1 MAAEP
6 SNLRSQTSFQPDG
19 GLPSFQGWGLRLAD
33 VALPLAIVAAIVVL
47 IVPLPT
53 FILDLLIAA
62 NLTLAVLV
70 VLTTMSVT
78 NPLQFSAFPTILLTT
93 ALFRLVLNFASTRL
107 ILAKG
112 GEKGLDAAG
121 GVIRAFG
128 EFVAGGQD
136 QIVVGVI
143 LFLILFVIQ
152 FVVITKGSTRISEVA
167 ARFML
172 DGLPGRQ
179 MAIDADLASG
189 LIDQHEAQ
197 RRRAEVSRQADFF
210 AAMDGAGK
218 FVRGDAVAGLF
229 ISAINIVAGLV
240 LGVAVHG
247 MGLLEAA
254 EVFTKLTIGDG
265 LVSQLPAFLIALA
278 TGLIVTRSTS
288 ESHLGREVGRQLL
301 ARPEVL
307 GAAAGLLAILMVTPL
322 PALPL
327 GTLALGLAGAAYSLA
342 QRHRGQPDAAQS
354 NLTSF
359 NLGETSSSHKPAANL
374 AAGSGAA
381 SISTPSPMPSLA
393 TRLVG
398 PDSVAATTHEGAGAP
413 LESGG
418 VDRVEEGLAVDPLE
432 LAIGYRLIP
441 LADATKGSELL
452 EGVRR
457 LRVVFARELGLI
469 LPQVR
474 IRDDLSLPPFEYR
487 FKLRDVT
494 IGGGVAYPGRLLAVQ
509 VRERRASRGETGNRE
524 RPNAASPGRDAI
536 DPISGHPAV
545 WIHAEGRE
553 VAELAGCR
561 VRDAAAVVV
570 GHFREALLRH
580 ADQLLTRGQMERL
593 LDRVRAVS
601 PQLVLE
607 VSPGLLRP
615 GELQRVLQGLV
626 RERVSIRDL
635 ETILERLAEHASRT
649 TDVAELIERVRV
661 GLGRSL
667 VQPYIGTDGKLRAII
682 APRALELRALE
693 LGQGPWWNGGSLSG
707 GLEAEEKRRRTE
719 SIRAILKAIRL
730 AAEPRWDEGLWPVL
744 ICSIEARP
752 LLKELTRM
760 ELPQLPVISWAE
772 LPHDLELQTIPL
784 PEIASTGRARG
795 ESSGAA

>member
-6 SNLRSQTSFQPDG
+6 SNLRSRTGSEPSG
-19 GLPSFQGWGLRLAD
+19 GLPSFRDWGGRLVDA
-33 VALPLAIVAAIVVL
+33 ALPLAIVAAILVL
-47 IVPLPT
+47 VVPLPT
-53 FILDLLIAA
+53 IILDLLIAA

-70 VLTTMSVT
+70 VLTTMSIT

-112 GEKGLDAAG
+112 GDEGLDAAG

-136 QIVVGVI
+136 QIVVGAI

-218 FVRGDAVAGLF
+218 FVRGDAVAGLL
-229 ISAINIVAGLV
+229 ISAINIVAGLI

-247 MGLLEAA
+247 MGVLEAA

-265 LVSQLPAFLIALA
+265 LVSQMPAFLIALA
-278 TGLIVTRSTS
+278 SGLIVTRSTS

-301 ARPEVL
+301 GRPEVL
-307 GAAAGLLAILMVTPL
+307 AAASGLLAILMLTPL

-327 GTLALGLAGAAYSLA
+327 GALALGLALAASLSW
-342 QRHRGQPDAAQS
+342 RHQARRDATES
-354 NLTSF
+354 PF
-359 NLGETSSSHKPAANL
+359 DESSSSTASIPSPGRAGNL
-374 AAGSGAA
+374 AVVAGGSSTNHPSANSRSSG
-381 SISTPSPMPSLA
+381 SDSSTTTAKESPNAPA
-393 TRLVG
+393 E
-398 PDSVAATTHEGAGAP
+398 SV
-413 LESGG
+413 G
-418 VDRVEEGLAVDPLE
+418 VDRVEECLAVDPLE

-441 LADATKGSELL
+441 LADATRGSELL

-457 LRVVFARELGLI
+457 LRVAFARELGLI

-474 IRDDLSLPPFEYR
+474 IRDDLALPAFEYR
-487 FKLRDVT
+487 FKLRDVV

-509 VRERRASRGETGNRE
+509 ARERRGNNEVGEWERE
-524 RPNAASPGRDAI
+524 GAPPPGRDTV
-536 DPISGHPAV
+536 DPISGGPAV

-561 VRDAAAVVV
+561 IRDAAAVVV
-570 GHFREALLRH
+570 GHFRESLLRH
-580 ADQLLTRGQMERL
+580 ADQLITRGQMERL
-593 LDRVRAVS
+593 LDRVRSVS
-601 PQLVLE
+601 PMLVSE

-626 RERVSIRDL
+626 RERVSVRDL
-635 ETILERLAEHASRT
+635 ETILERLAEHAART
-649 TDVAELIERVRV
+649 TDVAELIERVRA

-667 VQPYIGTDGKLRAII
+667 LQPYLGPDGKVRAIP
-682 APRALELRALE
+682 APRSLEARALE
-693 LGQGPWWNGGSLSG
+693 LGLSPLGAGHSLIG
-707 GLEAEEKRRRTE
+707 GLEADEKRRRAE
-719 SIRAILKAIRL
+719 SIRAILKAIRH
-730 AAEPRWDEGLWPVL
+730 AAEPLWDEGLWPVL
-744 ICSIEARP
+744 ICSVEARP

-760 ELPQLPVISWAE
+760 ELPRLPVVSWAE
-772 LPHDLELQTIPL
+772 LPRDLELQTIPL
-784 PEIASTGRARG
+784 PPIVSAGRGRG